1 MPERKEKTLAIYKVV
16 RLFKHKVHGWIDWRR
31 KFVVCT
37 PEYAKN
43 HVIRREL
50 VRCSAEK
57 QESAIAKALWIDSI
71 PDLRIA
77 AAEAKAAE
85 AVKAAKAKAA
95 AKPMD
100 NVKPKATSKAK
111 KTKRGKL

>member
-1 MPERKEKTLAIYKVV
+1 MPERKKKTLAIYKVV
-16 RLFKHKVHGWIDWRR
+16 RNFKHKVHGWITWRSG
-31 KFVVCT
+31 FIVCT

-43 HVIRREL
+43 YVIRREL

-71 PDLRIA
+71 PDLRKPE
-77 AAEAKAAE
+77 AEAKAKPE
-85 AVKAAKAKAA
+85 PKPE
-95 AKPMD
+95 AKPK
-100 NVKPKATSKAK
+100 VKSKAK

>member
-1 MPERKEKTLAIYKVV
+1 MPKRKNNILAIYKVV
-16 RLFKHKVHGWIDWRR
+16 RNFKHKKHGWITWRR
-31 KFVVCT
+31 FVVCT

-85 AVKAAKAKAA
+85 AVKAAKAKAE

-111 KTKRGKL
+111 KTKRGKP